1 MELPRE
7 QQHGA
12 INFIPKFSCSP
23 LCRPAVRPDSDRT
36 LALLLFLYFFGYK
49 VAHNPTIFQTKSFL
63 VLTADTQPRH
73 LPPGRRLS
81 ASAEACPAVSEV
93 PLRRGQAPA

>member
-63 VLTADTQPRH
+63 VQKLHLYFDILLTSD
-73 LPPGRRLS
+73 L
-81 ASAEACPAVSEV
+81 SEV
-93 PLRRGQAPA
+93 